1 MNYDPKLNWESDI
14 KSTIQKNVYPAQG
27 LIRII
32 KGEYPK
38 LSPVVKGSKVLD
50 VGCGDGRN
58 SDFLSREGFKV
69 TGLEIEQSIINL
81 LQEKYS
87 EINFI
92 VGNNISIPSGDA
104 VFDIIIAWNSC
115 YYLGPNSVVEMK
127 DVFKEYKRVLKNKNG
142 SRLIL
147 SIPMHTSFIYKD
159 CSFLR
164 SQDDV
169 NYVKITSDPF
179 EIRNGE
185 QLAQFTSVESLEK
198 ALKKSGFNK
207 IEVGEEMGNWFGY
220 RYDWWVVS
228 ALI

>member
-1 MNYDPKLNWESDI
+1 MTYDPKLNWENDI
-14 KSTIQKNVYPAQG
+14 ISTLQKNVFPAQG

-32 KGEYPK
+32 KGEYPN
-38 LSPVVKGSKVLD
+38 LTPVIKGSKVLD

-58 SDFLSREGFKV
+58 SNFLSREGFEV
-69 TGLEIEQSIINL
+69 TGLEIEKSIVDL
-81 LQEKYS
+81 LKKTYLN
-87 EINFI
+87 INFI
-92 VGNNISIPSGDA
+92 VGNNISIPSDDA
-104 VFDIIIAWNSC
+104 VFDIIISWNSC
-115 YYLGPNSVVEMK
+115 YYLGPDSVAEMK
-127 DVFKEYKRVLKNKNG
+127 DVFKEYKRVLKTTKG

-147 SIPMHTSFIYKD
+147 SIPMDTSFIYKN
-159 CSFLR
+159 CTYLR
-164 SQDDV
+164 NQDGV

-179 EIRNGE
+179 NIRNGE
-185 QLAQFTSVESLEK
+185 QLAQFTSLESLIN